1 MRKTLALLAMSM
13 LLWAMP
19 AQGQPEVP
27 TLLHPRQVYLER
39 DPNTGAGSLIF
50 LDLLTGDE
58 QTVRIAGER
67 FTVTPDGV
75 MFYAPG
81 ENRVKVAM
89 PDGRITNHPFI
100 QPGPNTRRIDWVL
113 DQDALHIAWTRTEG
127 LPGTMTT
134 VTQVANFDGSDVR
147 EVLVDGPH
155 DGIRAMPVAF
165 SHDQRSLYMDFQP
178 DSVGDYTTF
187 RQYAGL
193 FAVDL
198 DSGATQL
205 LPGEPGCFC
214 GAGLGSGWFLRL
226 MLTSDSLSFDL
237 AARQLDQG
245 IDATVPSLRLADF
258 TQGGDILISADGT
271 RAVYALAQIRGF
283 GTPGQIVQ
291 AVLVLVDLQALTQR
305 VLGRDVDFLL
315 HPVAWTEDNSAVI
328 LTSPSQPGTWKIDIE
343 GGDLSQIASATYLGR
358 IGAGS

>member
-1 MRKTLALLAMSM
+1 MRIVVALL
-13 LLWAMP
+13 LLSFLGWGASTQ
-19 AQGQPEVP
+19 AQPDVPE
-27 TLLHPRQVYLER
+27 TLHPRQVFLQR
-39 DPNTGAGSLIF
+39 DPDTGVSRLLF
-50 LDLLTGDE
+50 LDLLTGDAWP
-58 QTVRIAGER
+58 VNVAGER
-67 FTVTPDGV
+67 FTVTPNGV

-81 ENRVKVAM
+81 DDRVKLVM
-89 PDGRITNHPFI
+89 PDGRISDHPFI

-113 DQDALHIAWTRTEG
+113 DSDSQQIAWTHTEG
-127 LPGTMTT
+127 VPGTMTT
-134 VTQVANFDGSDVR
+134 VTQVANLDGSNVD
-147 EVLVDGPH
+147 EVLIDGPR

-165 SHDQRSLYMDFQP
+165 SHDRQSLYMDFQP

-193 FAVDL
+193 FSVDL
-198 DSGATQL
+198 ESGETQL

-226 MLTSDSLSFDL
+226 ALTPDALSFDL
-237 AARQLDQG
+237 DAHELDQG
-245 IDATVPSLRLADF
+245 INATVPSLRLADF

-271 RAVYALAQIRGF
+271 RAIYALAQIRGF

-328 LTSPSQPGTWKIDIE
+328 LTSPSRPGTWKIDVD
-343 GGDLSQIASATYLGR
+343 GGSLAQIASVTYLGSM
-358 IGAGS
+358 GTGS